1 MSDTLA
7 GLLEFAGVVGIVAAA
22 LLIWNGW
29 RITLWEDFDE

>member
-7 GLLEFAGVVGIVAAA
+7 GLLEFCGLVGILTAD